1 MEMYGSCATHLD
13 LPSSDL
19 DVVICGF
26 DPTRE
31 QNDVAAGDI
40 EVQNTISRH
49 HSAPNSPI
57 NSRQSYIG
65 QGHFYHTPLTKNGNR
80 VARLAEELERQS
92 WAVQVKAI
100 PTASV
105 PVIKILADANRLTGV
120 VSGMDWMLHPQQLAV
135 STVPS
140 ADHISTRV
148 GDDGV
153 EYQNAEEA
161 TTGIVPPRHIGRVGG
176 MTPPFLSSPQPWRG
190 ADIMNGLLSLDITF
204 EGAEHGGLGST
215 AFSARVVQEA
225 CNETGVA
232 PENTPAVQVVMI
244 IKELLAQR
252 RLNEPFSGGLSSY
265 AILLLVVAVI
275 KERRVIREE
284 IERVERQRR
293 AVATGTTNHPAG
305 YNSSVIF
312 KSEAHVQISENK
324 TIAWQSNKEGLIKG
338 IPHSKPAK
346 RNEISFEK
354 AIIPKTSSWAA
365 IAKKQTFGTISATQ
379 GNNQMDDKASRPRSL
394 EESSKS
400 SLQREESSKITLDQS
415 DSVPFDGYDSSVF
428 PQGSNDVLEV
438 LCSGETTAGKLL
450 MHFLLFY
457 GQIFDA
463 STTCIDVS
471 GKHHPDFHR
480 NNLFRQ
486 TRYTTPFI
494 KRKPGGSFNPVSDV
508 YTVDTLVVYDPLE
521 GAETNNV
528 ARSCYAWSHISSV
541 FGQCYNTLSG
551 EVERDSSPNGRRRVD
566 SISNTAKA
574 SLCGSVSKL
583 DQELRNKRDDVTPL
597 LELLL
602 SF

>member
-1 MEMYGSCATHLD
+1 MYGSCATQLD

-19 DVVICGF
+19 DVVVCGF
-26 DPTRE
+26 DLTHG
-31 QNDVAAGDI
+31 QNDITTAGDI
-40 EVQNTISRH
+40 EVNNISDRH
-49 HSAPNSPI
+49 RSAPNSPG
-57 NSRQSYIG
+57 NSSRMSYLG
-65 QGHFYHTPLTKNGNR
+65 QGHFYHPPLSKNGNR
-80 VARLAEELERQS
+80 VIRLAEELERQS

-105 PVIKILADANRLTGV
+105 PVIKILADANRLTDV
-120 VSGMDWMLHPQQLAV
+120 VSEMDWMLHQQQLAV
-135 STVPS
+135 ATVAS
-140 ADHISTRV
+140 ADLNSTIL
-148 GDDGV
+148 GNDATDC
-153 EYQNAEEA
+153 QNTEKED
-161 TTGIVPPRHIGRVGG
+161 TTTTKLSPGHMGGLGG
-176 MTPPFLSSPQPWRG
+176 MTSPFNSPPQPWRG
-190 ADIMNGLLSLDITF
+190 ADVMNGLLSLDITF

-225 CNETGVA
+225 CNETGLA

-275 KERRVIREE
+275 KERRVIIEE

-293 AVATGTTNHPAG
+293 AVATGTS
-305 YNSSVIF
+305 SSVGF
-312 KSEAHVQISENK
+312 KSEADVHVLENK
-324 TIAWQSNKEGLIKG
+324 NTAWSSNNEAPMKCL
-338 IPHSKPAK
+338 PHSRPVDSEGITDERTMLK
-346 RNEISFEK
+346 I
-354 AIIPKTSSWAA
+354 SSWAA
-365 IAKKQTFGTISATQ
+365 IAKKQTCTGINSTNSATQ
-379 GNNQMDDKASRPRSL
+379 GNNRMNDKPSQPRSS

-400 SLQREESSKITLDQS
+400 SLLKEETSKITLDHS

-471 GKHHPDFHR
+471 GKHHPDFQR
-480 NNLFRQ
+480 NSQYRQ
-486 TRYTTPFI
+486 ARYTTPFI

-508 YTVDTLVVYDPLE
+508 YTVDTLVAYDPLE
-521 GAETNNV
+521 GAEANNV
-528 ARSCYAWSHISSV
+528 ARSCYAWSNISSV

-551 EVERDSSPNGRRRVD
+551 EVDRDSSSNGRRRRMNGD
-566 SISNTAKA
+566 SDGININLT
-574 SLCGSVSKL
+574 GSIPKV
-583 DQELRNKRDDVTPL
+583 DQELQSKMDEVTPL